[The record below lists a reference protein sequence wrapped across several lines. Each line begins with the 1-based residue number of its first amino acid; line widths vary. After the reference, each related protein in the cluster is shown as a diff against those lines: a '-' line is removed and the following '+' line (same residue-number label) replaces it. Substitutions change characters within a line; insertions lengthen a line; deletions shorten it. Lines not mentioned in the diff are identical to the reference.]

1 MTRVC
6 RKCSK
11 TLPLHKFQRH
21 DSGRRHVCRDC
32 RTMQHNRWQ
41 MTLQGDDLKRFERNR
56 ARGTRRY
63 LKRMKARRVAMH
75 AERRD
80 LLRRVVEAL
89 YRDGLTQKQLAH
101 LSGVSTS
108 TLRRITST
116 EPMEIGIRGTVG
128 DKLLRFYSRWISK
141 KKSQEARVTDT
152 NMIQITGSD

>member
-1 MTRVC
+1 
-6 RKCSK
+6 
-11 TLPLHKFQRH
+11 
-21 DSGRRHVCRDC
+21 
-32 RTMQHNRWQ
+32 
-41 MTLQGDDLKRFERNR
+41 
-56 ARGTRRY
+56 
-63 LKRMKARRVAMH
+63 MH